1 MKRFDFRLQTLLN
14 HRARK
19 EEEHGA
25 ILSHLRGEL
34 AAVKRAIADLDTEIR
49 TTTEQQRQDM
59 AAGDLNAARLAQ
71 DYLSALAVRRE
82 EQVARIEGLT
92 EAIAAAQADYLAARR
107 DHRAVETLR
116 ARDWRA
122 YRVAML
128 HEEQKEMDEIAGRRR
143 G

>member
-19 EEEHGA
+19 EEENGA
-25 ILSHLRGEL
+25 ILAHLRGEL
-34 AAVKRAIADLDTEIR
+34 ATVKKTLAAIDTEIR
-49 TTTEQQRQDM
+49 TTTESRRDHM
-59 AAGDLNAARLAQ
+59 AGGDLNSARLAQ

-82 EQVARIEGLT
+82 EQVARQEGFT
-92 EAIAAAQADYLAARR
+92 EAIATAQADYLAARR

-116 ARDWRA
+116 QRDWTVYRA
-122 YRVAML
+122 ATL
-128 HEEQKEMDEIAGRRR
+128 HEEQKEMDEIAGRRH

>member
-25 ILSHLRGEL
+25 VLAHLRGEL
-34 AAVKRAIADLDTEIR
+34 ATVKKTLTAIDAEVR
-49 TTTEQQRQDM
+49 TTTEHQHRDM
-59 AAGDLNAARLAQ
+59 AGGDLNSARLAQ
-71 DYLSALAVRRE
+71 DYLHALAVRRE
-82 EQVARIEGLT
+82 EQVARQEGLT
-92 EAIAAAQADYLAARR
+92 EAIATAQADYLIARR

-116 ARDWRA
+116 QRDWTA
-122 YRVAML
+122 YRADAL

>member
-25 ILSHLRGEL
+25 LLSHLRGKL
-34 AAVKRAIADLDTEIR
+34 AAVKKTIAAIDAQIR
-49 TTTEQQRQDM
+49 TTTDSRRHDM
-59 AAGDLNAARLAQ
+59 AGGNLHSARLAQ

-82 EQVARIEGLT
+82 EQSARLAGLN
-92 EAIAAAQADYLAARR
+92 EAIATAQADYLAARR
-107 DHRAVETLR
+107 DHRAVESLR
-116 ARDWRA
+116 ERDWTVYRA
-122 YRVAML
+122 TVL
-128 HEEQKEMDEIAGRRR
+128 HEEQKEMDEIAGRRH

>member
-25 ILSHLRGEL
+25 ILAHLRSEL
-34 AAVKRAIADLDTEIR
+34 ATVKKTIAAIDAEIR
-49 TTTEQQRQDM
+49 TTTETRRTDM
-59 AAGDLNAARLAQ
+59 SGGDLHSARLAQ

-82 EQVARIEGLT
+82 EQVARLEGLT
-92 EAIAAAQADYLAARR
+92 EAIATAQADYLVARR

-116 ARDWRA
+116 ERDWTAHRA
-122 YRVAML
+122 EIL

>member
-1 MKRFDFRLQTLLN
+1 MKRFDFRLQTLLT

-25 ILSHLRGEL
+25 VLAHLRGQL
-34 AAVKRAIADLDTEIR
+34 ARVKQTVTALDTEIR
-49 TTTEQQRQDM
+49 TTTDGQHQDM
-59 AAGDLNAARLAQ
+59 AAGDLHGARLAQ
-71 DYLSALAVRRE
+71 DYLYALAVRRQ
-82 EQVARIEGLT
+82 EQVARQEGLT
-92 EAIAAAQADYLAARR
+92 EAIATAQADYLIARR

-116 ARDWRA
+116 ERDWTA
-122 YRVAML
+122 YRADIL